1 MTTIAAS
8 PSYPI
13 STPVEFTITSG
24 GDGLLFNAEGFSTG
38 DGPAGENLIVDFVT
52 TFPSDLL
59 YRQSLGTANTLERLA
74 VGAPG
79 EVLTVGGSTAAAQ
92 IVDITTVA
100 MAAVPV
106 SSYFLLNSP
115 STGYYIWYDT
125 TGTDVDPGNPAT
137 GNPNADLF
145 IPAGS
150 AHGRTGVR
158 VDISGDTTAID
169 VATTSV
175 GVIAA
180 LSDFLA
186 TNVGGTSAV
195 MTITC
200 DAGFEGI
207 ADAPVDGTTATT
219 FAPFTVTTPGVSP
232 TIGWASPAPGMASE
246 TFMAINSAA
255 AASSV
260 AAGATWVTLS
270 NTTDTNVVWSTAVF
284 GGHDAGALFTVATG
298 IFLVPNAGTQ
308 IWQLSAVVE
317 FEGNNSGNGGGG
329 IPGRRAVR
337 QIRIFNTTTAGSLA
351 EGESQAN
358 GSNDNNTQIVTASAC
373 VSVTGGDSI
382 VLQVRHDANVALDME
397 FEDETS
403 VAAPVMYFTAHRFA

>member
-1 MTTIAAS
+1 MTTTAAS

-13 STPVEFTITSG
+13 SAPVEFTITSG

-38 DGPAGENLIVDFVT
+38 DVGSGQNLIVDFVT

-74 VGAPG
+74 VGTPG
-79 EVLTVGGSTAAAQ
+79 QVLTVGGSALVSQ

-100 MAAVPV
+100 AASVPA

-125 TGTDVDPGNPAT
+125 TGADVDPGNPAV

-145 IPAGS
+145 IPTGS
-150 AHGRTGVR
+150 AHSRTGVR
-158 VDISGDTTAID
+158 VDISGDTTDID

-180 LSDFLA
+180 LPDFLA

-200 DAGFEGI
+200 DTGFEGI

-219 FAPFTVTTPGVSP
+219 FAPFTVTTAGVSP
-232 TIGWASPAPGMASE
+232 TIGWAPPPSGMPTE

-270 NTTDTNVVWSTAVF
+270 NTTDANVVWSTAVF
-284 GGHDAGALFTVATG
+284 GGHDAGALFTAATG
-298 IFLVPNAGTQ
+298 IFLVPGVGSQ
-308 IWQLSAVVE
+308 IWQISAAVE
-317 FEGNNSGNGGGG
+317 FQGNNSGNGGGG

-337 QIRIFNTTTAGSLA
+337 QVRIFNTTTASSLA
-351 EGESQAN
+351 EGESQ
-358 GSNDNNTQIVTASAC
+358 SNASNNNTTQIVNASAC
-373 VSVTGGDSI
+373 VNVTAGDSI
-382 VLQVRHDANVALDME
+382 VLQVRHDANTALNME
-397 FEDETS
+397 FEDETG